1 MHETL
6 AMELADLDSSMS
18 MAPWWA
24 KLGRFGWLR
33 GNAEMDRRV
42 VMEESLSDPELQR
55 HLLRRSLKSS
65 TVAG

>member
-42 VMEESLSDPELQR
+42 VMEESLSDPE
-55 HLLRRSLKSS
+55 KS
-65 TVAG
+65 